1 MNNFMEI
8 KKAVVEGDRKGT
20 VKFVQDA
27 LDNGVDVMEI
37 INNGLIPGIK
47 EVGEL
52 YETGERFVPDMILSA
67 SCVKEGLKVTESK
80 LSKENRDKKATL
92 VIGTVHGDL
101 HDIGKNLVVMVLESG
116 GYNVV
121 DLGVD
126 VKPEEFV
133 KAVQE
138 YKPEFLG
145 MSALLTTT
153 MRVMND
159 VIDALKEAELRDEV
173 KVAIGGAVTSEGFAK
188 SIGADGYGRNV
199 SDALKMFDSWL

>member
-1 MNNFMEI
+1 MEI